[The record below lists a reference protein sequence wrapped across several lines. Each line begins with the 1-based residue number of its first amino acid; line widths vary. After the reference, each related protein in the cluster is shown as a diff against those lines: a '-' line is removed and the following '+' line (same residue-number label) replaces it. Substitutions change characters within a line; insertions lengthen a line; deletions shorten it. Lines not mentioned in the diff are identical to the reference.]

1 MSHWECPMD
10 SSNKFNPKLLAV
22 QMLIRQNPER
32 ILRIMDKE
40 VLTDRSL
47 EKDYRDLI
55 NLARMEIEDM
65 EENLYYSAL
74 ADEHAAMQYGI
85 EAMQSDRQDAE
96 VAACGFNPY

>member
-1 MSHWECPMD
+1 MD

-40 VLTDRSL
+40 VITDRSL
-47 EKDYRDLI
+47 ENEYRVLI
-55 NLARMEIEDM
+55 ELARREIEEI
-65 EENLYYSAL
+65 EEYLYYSAL
-74 ADEHAAMQYGI
+74 EEEHAAMQYGI
-85 EAMQSDRQDAE
+85 EAMQSDRDDAE